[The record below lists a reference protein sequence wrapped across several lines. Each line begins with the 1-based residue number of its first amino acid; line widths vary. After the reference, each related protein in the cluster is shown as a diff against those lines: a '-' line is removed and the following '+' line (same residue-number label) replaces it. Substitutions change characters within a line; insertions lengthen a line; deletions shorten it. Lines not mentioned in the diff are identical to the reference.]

1 MQDWEYEIADP
12 SRIDEFLDAYI
23 SSQLTDD
30 ERFTL
35 METIIHSAE
44 SHPLPLEDQ
53 HRWSEILQLLRA
65 SVELHACTIHYWST
79 FETRDPADCF
89 RVTPSMRALVAEFPQ
104 NFTCPTRTL
113 LFPRDILKPAL
124 VDEHFRPEANAAR
137 TLGLNV
143 ELVDHD
149 AIVAGDLVSGLK
161 GVEGSGHGFFYRGW
175 MLNPS
180 DYTAMFRTLDERGI
194 FLRTSPRHFT
204 TAHHLPEW
212 YSDMENVTPKSVWT
226 TGAEWDEFESALV
239 ALGAGAAVL
248 KDYSKS
254 EKHYWN
260 EAMFIPDTQDVVSA
274 RTVAE
279 RFVELRGSA
288 FDTGFVLRRFED
300 LSNVEARTWWV
311 DGVCVGVSAHP
322 DTPDKEPP
330 ELDLGQFSEFVSGLG
345 LPFIT
350 VDVALATESLK
361 PRVVEVGD
369 GQVSD
374 RPTSLSATD
383 FITMLTTNT
392 ENAQ

>member
-1 MQDWEYEIADP
+1 MAIPDGGSD
-12 SRIDEFLDAYI
+12 S
-23 SSQLTDD
+23 
-30 ERFTL
+30 
-35 METIIHSAE
+35 
-44 SHPLPLEDQ
+44 
-53 HRWSEILQLLRA
+53 
-65 SVELHACTIHYWST
+65 
-79 FETRDPADCF
+79 DPADCF
-89 RVTPSMRALVAEFPQ
+89 CVTPSMRELVADFPQ

-124 VDEHFRPEANAAR
+124 VDEHFRKEAIAAR

-175 MLNPS
+175 MLTPS

-194 FLRTSPRHFT
+194 FLRTSPRNFT

-212 YSDMENVTPKSVWT
+212 YSGMKDVTPKSVWT
-226 TGAEWDEFESALV
+226 KGAGWDEFESALV
-239 ALGAGAAVL
+239 ALGPGAAVL

-254 EKHYWN
+254 EKHCWN
-260 EAMFIPDTQDVVSA
+260 EAMFIPETQHVASA

-279 RFVELRGSA
+279 RLLSCEGQRSTRGS
-288 FDTGFVLRRFED
+288 FSVV
-300 LSNVEARTWWV
+300 SRTFRTSRHAH
-311 DGVCVGVSAHP
+311 GGLTVSAWGCLLTLAP
-322 DTPDKEPP
+322 RTKNPQ
-330 ELDLGQFSEFVSGLG
+330 LDLDEFSEFVSGLG

-350 VDVALATESLK
+350 VDVALATGSLN

-374 RPTSLSATD
+374 RPSSLSATD
-383 FITMLTTNT
+383 FITMLTTNSANT
-392 ENAQ
+392 P